1 MSELKTTITIVEII
15 IGALALVILGDYL
28 GYKVGHR
35 RVANIAGIMA
45 GIVIVVFVI
54 YAAIILARSSS

>member
-35 RVANIAGIMA
+35 RVASIAGIMA
-45 GIVIVVFVI
+45 GVVIVVFVI